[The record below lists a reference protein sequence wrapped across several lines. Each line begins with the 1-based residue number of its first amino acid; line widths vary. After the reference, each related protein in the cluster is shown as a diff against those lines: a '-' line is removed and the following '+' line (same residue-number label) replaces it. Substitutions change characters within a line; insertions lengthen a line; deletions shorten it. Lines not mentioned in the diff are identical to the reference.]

1 MATTAGTETLEIESL
16 DTDVPDEQMK
26 NFSSSDAD
34 SSSSDEEEEDEA
46 AQELRLETL
55 EKVLSEN
62 PSDYDSH
69 VQCIQ
74 CLRKLG
80 RIEKLRQA
88 REAMSALFPLSPNM
102 WQEWAKDEASL
113 RTGSEAFSEIE
124 KIYERGVQEYIS
136 VSLWSDYLDFV
147 EEHDPLV
154 SQCTPV
160 GLTKM
165 RDLFERALTAAGL
178 HIIEGNKIWEAF
190 REFEQAILLTI
201 EDANSEE
208 KAKQIQRIRALFHRQ
223 LSVPLA
229 DLRST
234 LLAYKHWEAEQGG
247 IDEIGSGELDGI
259 PPNVASSYQKAM
271 DAYTTRAPYEELISK
286 GNVSNVE
293 RIQHFMTYIK
303 FEESS
308 GDPARVQ
315 VLYERAV
322 VEFPISSEL
331 WLAYTSY
338 LDRKLKVPN
347 VVKSV
352 YSRATR
358 NCTWVADLWVRY
370 LLALEHIHASEKE
383 LSSVFEQSLQFAFS
397 TFEEYLDL
405 FLTRI
410 DGLRRRISFAGV
422 ADDTPDYAKIRD
434 TFQHA
439 ADYLSPHL
447 KGSDSLL
454 RLHTYWARLE
464 ATLGNGIDAARGV
477 WESFIKTSGSLV
489 GVWQHYI
496 AMEIEMNHVN
506 EARSIYKRCYSKRFP
521 GSGSEDICHAWLQF
535 EREFGTLE
543 DFDNA
548 VRKVTPRLEELKVFR
563 LQLESKSVVPITHHK
578 ENVSGK
584 ITSQKRKTATKPAD
598 EQPSSKKQKTK
609 APKETGARVGSTIET
624 LGKANGAEDSDSLE
638 AVTLSRTI
646 DPGTGE
652 QVADGSIP
660 QQAEPHIYRDQCT
673 AYVSNISLEAN
684 EDHLRDFF
692 SDIGGVTAIRLM
704 RDKFTGKSRGF
715 AYVDFSDDEH
725 LKAAISRNKHNLL
738 GKKLSIMRSD
748 PKQRQKK
755 SSAERHGGEA
765 HRTADH
771 GDKQEKSRQPGKNSS
786 ESVRRRGGHVQL
798 EGKNTFAMP
807 RAVVK
812 PLGWSNK
819 DSKKEGEEKPKSND
833 EFREML
839 LKK

>member
-16 DTDVPDEQMK
+16 DADVPDEQMK
-26 NFSSSDAD
+26 NVSSSDAE

-46 AQELRLETL
+46 TQELRLETL
-55 EKVLSEN
+55 EKALSEN

-69 VQCIQ
+69 VQYIQ

-88 REAMSALFPLSPNM
+88 REAMSALFPLSPNI
-102 WQEWAKDEASL
+102 
-113 RTGSEAFSEIE
+113 SEDFSEIE
-124 KIYERGVQEYIS
+124 KIYERGVQEYLS
-136 VSLWSDYLDFV
+136 VSLWSDYLDFI

-165 RDLFERALTAAGL
+165 RDLFEHALTAAGL

-190 REFEQAILLTI
+190 REFEQAMLLTI
-201 EDANSEE
+201 EDVNSE
-208 KAKQIQRIRALFHRQ
+208 
-223 LSVPLA
+223 
-229 DLRST
+229 
-234 LLAYKHWEAEQGG
+234 
-247 IDEIGSGELDGI
+247 
-259 PPNVASSYQKAM
+259 
-271 DAYTTRAPYEELISK
+271 
-286 GNVSNVE
+286 
-293 RIQHFMTYIK
+293 TYIK

-370 LLALEHIHASEKE
+370 LIALEHIHASEKE
-383 LSSVFEQSLQFAFS
+383 LSS
-397 TFEEYLDL
+397 YLDL

-410 DGLRRRISFAGV
+410 DGLRRKISSAGV

-464 ATLGNGIDAARGV
+464 AKFGNGIDAARGV

-489 GVWQHYI
+489 GVWQRYI

-506 EARSIYKRCYSKRFP
+506 EARSIYKRCYSKRFM
-521 GSGSEDICHAWLQF
+521 GSGSEDAVYVRLGYRTEYMRIIQDICHAWLQF

-548 VRKVTPRLEELKVFR
+548 VRKVTPRLEELK
-563 LQLESKSVVPITHHK
+563 
-578 ENVSGK
+578 
-584 ITSQKRKTATKPAD
+584 
-598 EQPSSKKQKTK
+598 KTK
-609 APKETGARVGSTIET
+609 APKQTGACVGSTTEA
-624 LGKANGAEDSDSLE
+624 LGKSNGAEDSDSLE

-660 QQAEPHIYRDQCT
+660 QQAELRIYRDQCT
-673 AYVSNISLEAN
+673 AYISNISLEAN

-704 RDKFTGKSRGF
+704 RDKFTGVPFLQLSCIGF

-786 ESVRRRGGHVQL
+786 ESIRRRGGHVQL

-819 DSKKEGEEKPKSND
+819 DSKKEGDEKPKSND
-833 EFREML
+833 EFRDML